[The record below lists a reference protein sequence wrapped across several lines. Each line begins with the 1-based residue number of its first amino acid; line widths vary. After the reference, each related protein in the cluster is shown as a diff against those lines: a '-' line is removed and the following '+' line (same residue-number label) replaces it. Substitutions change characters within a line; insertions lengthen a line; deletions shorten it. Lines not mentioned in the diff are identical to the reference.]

1 MIYTVECSFV
11 NAAQEADWNTFYSHT
26 KLPALISVP
35 GFRSSQRFKALTPGC
50 PAYLAIHTVT
60 GPEVLTSDAYREKG
74 GGNFAR
80 WQEQITDWHRNLYDG
95 IDLAPAVGEQQYLL
109 LCQTGPAPLRQ
120 LGAEPVSLHAVGL
133 DRRPERRWLA
143 VWDRG
148 RDSPIEGLLSEVS
161 LYLPMG
167 KQLLNI

>member
-11 NAAQEADWNTFYSHT
+11 NAAQEADWNAFYSNT

-60 GPEVLTSDAYREKG
+60 GPEVLASDAYREKG

-80 WQEQITDWHRNLYDG
+80 WQEQITDWRRNLYDG

-109 LCQTGPAPLRQ
+109 LGHTGPAPLRQ
-120 LGAEPVSLHAVGL
+120 LGAAPVSLHAVGL
-133 DRRPERRWLA
+133 DRRPEHRWLA

-148 RDSPIEGLLSEVS
+148 WKSPIEGLLSDVS

-167 KQLLNI
+167 KQLLSV